1 MQKKDEYEK
10 WDDVKI
16 DFVYNK
22 LCKTKVNDQCI
33 IMLKVVCCT

>member
-10 WDDVKI
+10 WDCVKI

-22 LCKTKVNDQCI
+22 LCKTKVNDT
-33 IMLKVVCCT
+33 IMLKVVYYT